1 MNKKMLQAAHR
12 LAQRNQQLLEEKQR
26 GRDRL
31 VTPRPV
37 LANTSTAKQDMRTRL
52 LQAPLDA
59 GAMAAP
65 RQRVE
70 IPELTRWEARPA
82 AQTGRQTA
90 APAQT
95 QLNQAAEQLQ
105 QSRDARLI
113 GHTEQDLASAINARG
128 QLPQGTRWLNQ
139 GDSAVVVRDFAHR
152 PIAGAVSE
160 ARANA
165 GLTAERDY
173 REAVKRANAAYANPV
188 DRYGTKYGDA
198 YRSWDVGRAAV
209 EAGETDPE
217 YTAYHGRLG
226 EQLAEINALHDQAEA
241 LRPEWMQ
248 DELLRTAHMSG
259 YTPGPGWDASNKYD
273 DNPALRR
280 QLWSDQRATQ
290 QRRDTLSGQ
299 IAQLEGMGF
308 TGTGVEGM
316 RSQLSDMDD
325 DLQQMEYT
333 MLDSKADFRQV
344 VDAAKANG
352 YNPGSNESLLR
363 AVTDTDAQLEKA
375 VAQSGGMQPNVPAAV
390 DQAAAM
396 TQAEKD
402 RFVYLWQT
410 EGEQAAAD
418 YFASVTPTVNQRRSM
433 EMQQTAYDIAS
444 GSALGAV
451 GMTLLDAL
459 ATPVK
464 SAGLLSTGI
473 NALRGEETD
482 PYSSAFALTH
492 IGAGSITGAKQKA
505 LSPFLAE
512 DGSETTASKIA
523 GVGFDML
530 HNTANNLLNMIVSG
544 PLALPA
550 MALASGSDTAMDSLL
565 RSDGKSGMSFFNGLG
580 AAAAEY
586 VTEKLPMDQLG
597 EMLAGNRKG
606 IGAIIAHSFSEAP
619 GEMAS
624 TILSE
629 ASDRSIMGAYSNYN
643 LSIDRMMEQGMSR
656 EEAENT
662 AKSEFWREVCYSGL
676 VGWLSAGLSGTV
688 TQAIGSTGTRNADA
702 PGNLQ
707 RGIDAWR
714 AKQAAEMQGQVAQL
728 QPQEAAPDAQQ
739 VLQQEAVPDA
749 QQVLQQAAE
758 DTVVQQ
764 QKQVEAA
771 RPVQFEERHGEGTGT
786 GNRFAQPLEA
796 QTIDGDAVQ
805 VEGIE
810 QDSDGMPYLIVRD
823 AIGDERSEPINAVN
837 IADETVQELLH
848 ADAARG
854 MDSKALT
861 GMMSSYDGSVP
872 ADIYAQAYGY
882 AYRRG
887 NVNASFA
894 EATPD
899 TVREVLS
906 QQAQMDAYTA
916 GLDRY
921 HSRQAQTVA
930 QPAERTAAD
939 VRQPASRGGVVRAY
953 TQQAWAAMPKEQ
965 RKAAA
970 AQIEVVGAIGR
981 RVGRQIRIVDSIT
994 TADGQRVNGR
1004 YNTSTGEIEVALNAD
1019 AGAYSYVAM
1028 HELTHDL
1035 KTNHADQW
1043 DGFGRIV
1050 TEALAAN
1057 GVDVDA
1063 AIAYQQQAFGYDAET
1078 ALEEVICNTAP
1089 AVLQNENVLEDLYTK
1104 DKTLF
1109 ERVRDWVQNLINDIR
1124 KAGESLSQRS
1134 RSWQQMDALTGDADA
1149 LQQIYDKMMA
1159 IYEAGTEAEAE
1170 TAAVAESPTG
1180 ITTEMIEQEI
1190 VEGMQPSVM
1199 EAPVDA
1205 DSKQIRYS
1213 VSTYEQEMPK
1223 PIGVAR
1229 AKALGFDTTKGSTAI
1244 KRLGRNGKR
1253 TLMASGRDVTAALLQ
1268 KEGHSKKT
1276 IRKVLGYMDT
1286 VSKWFRDNVGKYRY
1300 VNLADVNNA
1309 DIIIDRKTGQILFSC
1324 QVPNGEYKVNFDFT
1338 TVCRQREAI
1347 QRFVDELSAE
1357 KGKRGSKLEDISLS
1371 PENIFKLNVLLK
1383 DAGYETACLGC
1394 FVEAKRYRIM
1404 SKVNTIVS
1412 EWNDAVRAINPNA
1425 EFFGFADA
1433 EYKPG
1438 HDEIIKLDN
1447 AMSQYTSKGSGA
1459 KTPTQRAQHL
1469 IGKVPEMQKLLRPSD
1484 IISREGRRAI
1494 REMSPALE
1502 SFVVSRFGAAGA
1514 KPAVGFMPYNSE
1526 IAALP
1531 DTKKVDGKKISYAEY
1546 LASMGG
1552 GRTNSFSD
1560 FVITH
1565 ALDYLQRT
1573 VDMAAR
1579 GFTGQCYT
1587 KVLGRAMLYG
1597 MTGEKV
1603 NMSVMF
1609 DIDPDVHWSSAGLD
1623 ADGNYI
1629 VADKARADRMEAE
1642 GKGRTFTQSIPY
1654 EEAVAIE
1661 HDPRYADNCGIIG
1674 VGYSYNHIVKMIE
1687 DGNFPYIIPYHRSGM
1702 PDSVAKASHTGHA
1715 TNYEPVQNTT
1725 KLVGYQRVL
1734 NMGESGGVPSYAT
1747 WPEGKKKPRK
1757 ADMSFDF
1764 AGSMKRT
1771 GSAAQTMQEWQAWM
1785 AENDLTPMTE
1795 SGEAGHGDFALYE
1808 TLEQT
1813 NSPEQTAEAY
1823 MAYCLEKGMLPVFY
1837 EFAGMDGYYKTLFD
1851 FSVKNLVTGETS
1863 TQKAMGFDWM
1873 DEVPAEDFVAE
1884 LEREMHEYDDYMRDR
1899 YGERSKWAEIKQRAY
1914 EEMQPQSEDDTF
1926 KRSMSDYN
1934 DDARAAEDHLGALMA
1949 MTAGH
1954 TLTDSEAD
1962 RLANRVINAVG
1973 STVDR
1978 DTLAWR
1984 LKDAL
1989 RSVQGMGRHE
1999 VAGALYAEMM
2009 PIAQDVLDSSM
2020 RADTVHE
2027 ERVKPLR
2034 QWLHEHP
2041 LALTKAQKAMAEEIS
2056 GSYVDFKRQAKG
2068 VRMSLNAGNT
2078 LDTVYAKLTEFD
2090 PAAYPAE
2097 ATEREKVAKLLDA
2110 GESVQKV
2117 YVTGMGADESVRWMA
2132 DKILNTYFTLTGV
2145 QRDAQ
2150 NPTSFATALRNYRNA
2165 IGAYEKTSNDLF
2177 DEALSNVLER
2187 YGRKIERG
2195 DDFDLSK
2202 LVATDEGKELYR
2214 HVLSEKQRNLRR
2226 RIEDNLRRQ
2235 QRTAQIYRQSRDLL
2249 KKLERPTDKKHVQ
2262 DALQGELTRFLKAIN
2277 FGSANNTTR
2286 NLAARIRALRDVMS
2300 DQNRQDT
2307 SLPYLFDPDMAEQM
2321 RVMAARLEE
2330 LPSMN
2335 EMSDSELAELRQ
2347 MIAYVSHVV
2356 ATADESF
2363 AEGRKLKI
2371 SAVAG
2376 QSLDELQGRKN
2387 AKDREGWGEKLHNFL
2402 NIGQLDAFHYF
2413 DLLGNGGKK
2422 MFAALRKGLDRKI
2435 RHWAEATDYAN
2446 DVIAALPK
2454 AGRKDLF
2461 AGKKAPKTSFELA
2474 NGTLNLSKAQ
2484 IMELYCLSKRK
2495 NALLHLYEG
2504 GIRAGD
2510 GAKAR
2515 SVLVTPAEVESITDT
2530 LTAAEKQVA
2539 DKLQQ
2544 YMATECGAWGNET
2557 SLQLYG
2563 YRKFGEADYYPMRVD
2578 PNSVDSGISEEG
2590 RNDNLYAILN
2600 MGMTKSL
2607 QEGAHNALY
2616 IGDIFDTFAKH
2627 VDNMSKYNGFAAPVA
2642 DLIRWYNYRA
2652 GGDQNIQYMLE
2663 SKFGKAGRDYIP
2675 TLIRNLN
2682 GERDRSYNPGLTSAM
2697 FSHMKAGSVGRNLRV
2712 VIQQPTAILR
2722 AGDMMDYKYIVAGMV
2737 DPQKPADRTRLT
2749 EAIELAKQYS
2759 PIAKLKSMGFF
2770 ETDVGNSLRTAM
2782 FDDRTAM
2789 DKVKDEGMWLAG
2801 KMDEMTFGMLWRAC
2815 EAEARALHPELTGE
2829 AFYEAVGQRLSDV
2842 IDYTQVVDTTLHRSQ
2857 LMRSGNALVRM
2868 STTFMSEPTKTYNM
2882 LYSSLRR
2889 MLDNRKD
2896 PIAKKHFARTIGVF
2910 TLTGIVNAMAQSLI
2924 DAMRDDSDDE
2934 WWRKFLKHYFGD
2946 YSNLGE
2952 GWLQKLKNVAREA
2965 LLDGNVGGNLNVGTM
2980 IPYVKDA
2987 LSLMQGYDL
2996 NRTDMQSVEK
3006 LVQTAGQVGKLLTGD
3021 STMSGWAWAK
3031 QIAGSVDSVTG
3042 LGLGNALRDGYAV
3055 TNLLFGLLGKES
3067 PISMK
3072 SEDATSTI
3080 AYDNLYKALMSGD
3093 RRRWDR
3099 LTDKMLGKGKVTK
3112 EIDSAMAD
3120 RLAEESRIGEAY
3132 AAREAGY
3139 GSKVDRIRQ
3148 EMMDQ
3153 LPDWLPESRRREIV
3167 DKAINKLNPATTQ
3180 EKDDKPLNSK
3190 LYSYDDLSA
3199 VFAGFANGTHTME
3212 DYNLIISELVSDSTA
3227 ADPGKTVQTN
3237 AKSQAKAAYK
3247 AATAEQRVAL
3257 GEIIKSL
3264 FGLDDDDLRKW
3275 LEN

>member
-1 MNKKMLQAAHR
+1 MRKLDQAALDAARQKRERQEREKRERAAR
-12 LAQRNQQLLEEKQR
+12 LAAAGAADERNRKRIAMAQRDIERRDARNTPVLPRRSAGYESAAAEKKDRQIEPLSRYAGGTSMLARPSVVGRPSQPDAGMPYMSANDFRQNIGRTQLDAFAGAIYNAAADAVNRRSGKDLYLSAGRKQLTDSLSSVDINSQSNSGDAWKTQGIPQSTQKNAQSYRIAAEHANQTYGEQYGKAAYELREANQKLEEYRNKLEEKGREGDNRLARLEARAAQKQAAYDEVSAHFDEVDKLRPQGADGLTVRDSTNILLGYYQPPTLLDIPILGDVFDGAYQMITNNPSLKSQMQR
-26 GRDRL
+26 DKLEGNDGIGFLPTVGAGIVQGGNSFNDTLLGAGENVLDLFWDNKLGRIVNPNFKNPFTALREKNAELGRAAFGDALNNATGTEKVLMNTVGNAVNSGAHMALGGIAGKAVGGVMGIGSGMQQPITALKQAKGAAAVGAANMSSFVAASMTDAYDRSEAEGDPPL
-31 VTPRPV
+31 KTAVRALSAGMASMIANSEPVEGFMKKMGLGIDADDV
-37 LANTSTAKQDMRTRL
+37 LAAQYTSSRMINNWGEGAMRWAEDTL
-52 LQAPLDA
+52 TNQALAEGTQEVVELILDRSLDA
-59 GAMAAP
+59 GFTGNLMNPEFWEGFGGELKENFFYGYMGGALYNSMTLPSFAP
-65 RQRVE
+65 SQQMLGQMISGE
-70 IPELTRWEARPA
+70 METTPENIVQFIE
-82 AQTGRQTA
+82 
-90 APAQT
+90 
-95 QLNQAAEQLQ
+95 QA
-105 QSRDARLI
+105 SIDAR
-113 GHTEQDLASAINARG
+113 
-128 QLPQGTRWLNQ
+128 
-139 GDSAVVVRDFAHR
+139 
-152 PIAGAVSE
+152 
-160 ARANA
+160 
-165 GLTAERDY
+165 
-173 REAVKRANAAYANPV
+173 NP
-188 DRYGTKYGDA
+188 
-198 YRSWDVGRAAV
+198 
-209 EAGETDPE
+209 E
-217 YTAYHGRLG
+217 
-226 EQLAEINALHDQAEA
+226 
-241 LRPEWMQ
+241 
-248 DELLRTAHMSG
+248 
-259 YTPGPGWDASNKYD
+259 
-273 DNPALRR
+273 
-280 QLWSDQRATQ
+280 
-290 QRRDTLSGQ
+290 
-299 IAQLEGMGF
+299 
-308 TGTGVEGM
+308 
-316 RSQLSDMDD
+316 
-325 DLQQMEYT
+325 
-333 MLDSKADFRQV
+333 
-344 VDAAKANG
+344 
-352 YNPGSNESLLR
+352 
-363 AVTDTDAQLEKA
+363 
-375 VAQSGGMQPNVPAAV
+375 
-390 DQAAAM
+390 
-396 TQAEKD
+396 
-402 RFVYLWQT
+402 
-410 EGEQAAAD
+410 
-418 YFASVTPTVNQRRSM
+418 
-433 EMQQTAYDIAS
+433 
-444 GSALGAV
+444 
-451 GMTLLDAL
+451 
-459 ATPVK
+459 
-464 SAGLLSTGI
+464 
-473 NALRGEETD
+473 
-482 PYSSAFALTH
+482 
-492 IGAGSITGAKQKA
+492 
-505 LSPFLAE
+505 
-512 DGSETTASKIA
+512 
-523 GVGFDML
+523 
-530 HNTANNLLNMIVSG
+530 
-544 PLALPA
+544 
-550 MALASGSDTAMDSLL
+550 
-565 RSDGKSGMSFFNGLG
+565 
-580 AAAAEY
+580 
-586 VTEKLPMDQLG
+586 
-597 EMLAGNRKG
+597 
-606 IGAIIAHSFSEAP
+606 
-619 GEMAS
+619 
-624 TILSE
+624 
-629 ASDRSIMGAYSNYN
+629 
-643 LSIDRMMEQGMSR
+643 
-656 EEAENT
+656 
-662 AKSEFWREVCYSGL
+662 
-676 VGWLSAGLSGTV
+676 
-688 TQAIGSTGTRNADA
+688 
-702 PGNLQ
+702 
-707 RGIDAWR
+707 
-714 AKQAAEMQGQVAQL
+714 
-728 QPQEAAPDAQQ
+728 
-739 VLQQEAVPDA
+739 LQQEAQRDGIPDQLSAGDVQLPTVQAPEAQQPVQPVQQTPEAQQAVQPVQQTAEDA
-749 QQVLQQAAE
+749 QEAPSGSEAEQSAAQQAKPLQTAAE
-758 DTVVQQ
+758 AVAEHKMQQ
-764 QKQVEAA
+764 EAQQA
-771 RPVQFEERHGEGTGT
+771 PVQMEEAKGTMSAFATPQQGETV
-786 GNRFAQPLEA
+786 
-796 QTIDGDAVQ
+796 DGETVQ
-805 VEGIE
+805 VVGID
-810 QDSDGMPYLIVRD
+810 QDGDGMPYLIVRD

-837 IADETVQELLH
+837 IADEAVQELLH

-854 MDSKALT
+854 MDSKTLT

-887 NVNASFA
+887 SVNASFA

-930 QPAERTAAD
+930 QPAERTAVD

-953 TQQAWAAMPKEQ
+953 TRQAWAAMPKEQ
-965 RKAAA
+965 RRAAA

-1004 YNTSTGEIEVALNAD
+1004 YNTRTGEIEVALNAD

-1043 DGFGRIV
+1043 DGFGRVV
-1050 TEALAAN
+1050 TDALAAN

-1089 AVLQNENVLEDLYTK
+1089 AVLQNESVLKDLYTK
-1104 DKTLF
+1104 DKPLF
-1109 ERVRDWVQNLINDIR
+1109 ERVRDWVKNLISDIR

-1159 IYEAGTEAEAE
+1159 IYDAGTEAEGADAAPSGGFIIEEHRFSMKAPVEETSDLLAVHNLTEENLRDTLELGGFAMPSIAVIKAEQGHSKYGPISVVFAKDTIDPETSKDNEVYGGDAWTPTFPTVTIQASEEAENRIFRKWEELRKKYGDEAARPLYGYANDLQGRLSSDGGLKGILQKFSDDERMMQLYLADSGQGMVEPIIKRTVKKIPESVTALSEAIVSGIGKEALAEYVPGMSGNHQEWIAKYWDALRPAYVRYFADQGIDAVDDPYSREVRGILTRAARYLVDGAERVIEETDHEATSKAILEKVDHDAYTSWLRELFSGVEGKKGIRNDKPWFTPSGKRRSFAQTHWDVTLENVVKAMRLEERTGVGSFGGRHIEGAAVRKYKSIADIKKDSGRLGKIDE
-1170 TAAVAESPTG
+1170 TAYDAKRREHR
-1180 ITTEMIEQEI
+1180 ERFREI
-1190 VEGMQPSVM
+1190 VEAYSNHRDFADASDVLVEAITKHNTVNGILRYINQYDDLYRPSEWIAEDLHALVEEM
-1199 EAPVDA
+1199 KNMPTGYFEA
-1205 DSKQIRYS
+1205 
-1213 VSTYEQEMPK
+1213 K
-1223 PIGVAR
+1223 PRR
-1229 AKALGFDTTKGSTAI
+1229 AVGFDEIAAVVVPDNLPADLI
-1244 KRLGRNGKR
+1244 GKL
-1253 TLMASGRDVTAALLQ
+1253 T
-1268 KEGHSKKT
+1268 
-1276 IRKVLGYMDT
+1276 
-1286 VSKWFRDNVGKYRY
+1286 NVGANVIEYEAG
-1300 VNLADVNNA
+1300 NEN
-1309 DIIIDRKTGQILFSC
+1309 DRTAKLNGER
-1324 QVPNGEYKVNFDFT
+1324 VGEYKF
-1338 TVCRQREAI
+1338 
-1347 QRFVDELSAE
+1347 
-1357 KGKRGSKLEDISLS
+1357 
-1371 PENIFKLNVLLK
+1371 
-1383 DAGYETACLGC
+1383 
-1394 FVEAKRYRIM
+1394 
-1404 SKVNTIVS
+1404 
-1412 EWNDAVRAINPNA
+1412 
-1425 EFFGFADA
+1425 
-1433 EYKPG
+1433 
-1438 HDEIIKLDN
+1438 
-1447 AMSQYTSKGSGA
+1447 
-1459 KTPTQRAQHL
+1459 
-1469 IGKVPEMQKLLRPSD
+1469 
-1484 IISREGRRAI
+1484 
-1494 REMSPALE
+1494 
-1502 SFVVSRFGAAGA
+1502 
-1514 KPAVGFMPYNSE
+1514 
-1526 IAALP
+1526 
-1531 DTKKVDGKKISYAEY
+1531 
-1546 LASMGG
+1546 
-1552 GRTNSFSD
+1552 
-1560 FVITH
+1560 
-1565 ALDYLQRT
+1565 
-1573 VDMAAR
+1573 
-1579 GFTGQCYT
+1579 
-1587 KVLGRAMLYG
+1587 
-1597 MTGEKV
+1597 
-1603 NMSVMF
+1603 
-1609 DIDPDVHWSSAGLD
+1609 
-1623 ADGNYI
+1623 
-1629 VADKARADRMEAE
+1629 
-1642 GKGRTFTQSIPY
+1642 
-1654 EEAVAIE
+1654 
-1661 HDPRYADNCGIIG
+1661 
-1674 VGYSYNHIVKMIE
+1674 
-1687 DGNFPYIIPYHRSGM
+1687 
-1702 PDSVAKASHTGHA
+1702 
-1715 TNYEPVQNTT
+1715 
-1725 KLVGYQRVL
+1725 
-1734 NMGESGGVPSYAT
+1734 
-1747 WPEGKKKPRK
+1747 
-1757 ADMSFDF
+1757 
-1764 AGSMKRT
+1764 
-1771 GSAAQTMQEWQAWM
+1771 
-1785 AENDLTPMTE
+1785 
-1795 SGEAGHGDFALYE
+1795 
-1808 TLEQT
+1808 
-1813 NSPEQTAEAY
+1813 
-1823 MAYCLEKGMLPVFY
+1823 
-1837 EFAGMDGYYKTLFD
+1837 
-1851 FSVKNLVTGETS
+1851 
-1863 TQKAMGFDWM
+1863 
-1873 DEVPAEDFVAE
+1873 
-1884 LEREMHEYDDYMRDR
+1884 
-1899 YGERSKWAEIKQRAY
+1899 
-1914 EEMQPQSEDDTF
+1914 
-1926 KRSMSDYN
+1926 SMSDYN
-1934 DDARAAEDHLGALMA
+1934 DDARAAEEQLGALMT

-1962 RLANRVINAVG
+1962 RLAKRVINAVG

-1989 RSVQGMGRHE
+1989 RSVQGLGRHE

-2020 RADTVHE
+2020 RADTTHE

-2034 QWLHEHP
+2034 KWLHEHP
-2041 LALTKAQKAMAEEIS
+2041 LALTKGQKAMAEEIA
-2056 GSYVDFKRQAKG
+2056 GSYVDFKRRASG

-2090 PAAYPAE
+2090 PVAYPAE
-2097 ATEREKVAKLLDA
+2097 ATEREKLAKLLDA
-2110 GESVQKV
+2110 GETVQKV
-2117 YVTGMGADESVRWMA
+2117 YATGMGADESVRWMA

-2177 DEALSNVLER
+2177 DEALGNVLER

-2195 DDFDLSK
+2195 EDFDLSK

-2226 RIEDNLRRQ
+2226 RIEDSLRRQ

-2249 KKLERPTDKKHVQ
+2249 KKLEKPTDKKHVQ

-2300 DQNRQDT
+2300 DQNRQDN
-2307 SLPYLFDPDMAEQM
+2307 SLPYLFDPDMAAQM
-2321 RVMAARLEE
+2321 KAMAARLEE

-2335 EMSDSELAELRQ
+2335 ELSDSELAELRQ
-2347 MIAYVSHVV
+2347 MIAYASHVV
-2356 ATADESF
+2356 AKADESF

-2402 NIGQLDAFHYF
+2402 NIGQLDAFHFF
-2413 DLLGNGGKK
+2413 DMLGNGGKK

-2515 SVLVTPAEVESITDT
+2515 GVLVTPAEVESITNT

-2600 MGMTKSL
+2600 MGMAKAL

-2682 GERDRSYNPGLTSAM
+2682 GEKDRSYNPGLTSPL
-2697 FSHMKAGSVGRNLRV
+2697 FSHMKAAAVGRNLRV

-2737 DPQKPADRTRLT
+2737 DPQKPADRTRLK

-2782 FDDRTAM
+2782 FDDRTAI

-2801 KMDEMTFGMLWRAC
+2801 RMDEMTFGMLWRAC
-2815 EAEARALHPELTGE
+2815 EAETRALHPELTGE

-2857 LMRSGNALVRM
+2857 LMRSGNALSRM
-2868 STTFMSEPTKTYNM
+2868 SATFMSEPTKTYNM

-2889 MLDNRKD
+2889 MLDNRTD

-2910 TLTGIVNAMAQSLI
+2910 ALTGIVNAMAQSLI
-2924 DAMRDDSDDE
+2924 DAIRDDSDDE
-2934 WWRKFLKHYFGD
+2934 WWRKYLKHFFGD

-2965 LLDGNVGGNLNVGTM
+2965 SLEGNAGANLNVGTM
-2980 IPYVKDA
+2980 IPYVKDV

-3031 QIAGSVDSVTG
+3031 QIAGSVDSITG

-3055 TNLLFGLLGKES
+3055 TNLLFGVMGKDS
-3067 PISMK
+3067 PISMR

-3093 RRRWDR
+3093 RRSWDR
-3099 LTDKMLGKGKVTK
+3099 LTEKMQRKGKVTK

-3120 RLAEESRIGEAY
+3120 RLAEDARIGEAY

-3167 DKAINKLNPATTQ
+3167 DKAINKLNPASAPEQ
-3180 EKDDKPLNSK
+3180 EDKPLNSK

-3199 VFAGFANGTHTME
+3199 VFAGIANGTHTME

-3237 AKSQAKAAYK
+3237 AKSKAKAAYI
-3247 AATAEQRVAL
+3247 AAPAAARKRL
-3257 GEIIKSL
+3257 GEVIKEL
-3264 FGLDDDDLRKW
+3264 FAMDDKDLQKW
-3275 LEN
+3275 LD